1 MNLYKLIY
9 FILAVIFAKCKNTMR
24 VASASPT
31 TTLFSKYPSLNVPC
45 GGILTEKHG
54 ILQTP
59 NFPNP
64 FNVPISCVW
73 IIDASSFWGSPNA
86 SIFVYLTQQYV
97 LSGLSFKEYMYYRLV
112 LVGRFHKSCSD
123 YIILSSCHSDDFKV
137 PSEMETIVK
146 EENVTRTASVQSNS
160 PFLEIKFQLDNLFG
174 THLRVMDHLL
184 DVYGFNIT
192 YEVDTPKSYQ
202 CNSMR
207 CSFLGDCLATQNFS

>member
-31 TTLFSKYPSLNVPC
+31 TTLFSKYYSSPNVPC
-45 GGILTEKHG
+45 GGVLTEKHG
-54 ILQTP
+54 TLQTP

-97 LSGLSFKEYMYYRLV
+97 LSGLTFKEYMYY
-112 LVGRFHKSCSD
+112 
-123 YIILSSCHSDDFKV
+123 SDDFKV

-160 PFLEIKFQLDNLFG
+160 PFLEIKFQLDNIFG

-184 DVYGFNIT
+184 DVFGFNIT

-207 CSFLGDCLATQNFS
+207 CSFLGSCYATLNYS